1 MPKTRRR
8 EAADAKGGVSKSTR
22 SGVALADDASS
33 ADFLNNMHRPPKKD
47 MKVARKFAPSARQ
60 PQQPVQEAP
69 ESYEDVEDA
78 LNRQLNENNGDPSGL
93 EPEDMTKE
101 LEIAQPTSPAAK
113 KKRGRPRKEQTT
125 KEKENGD
132 AQDVSQLQSASPQKR
147 KRDEA
152 NVYDFI
158 IEKDEQDIRSAHSR
172 STHSRRASKDLQTK
186 SISKRKQY
194 NVKPKKVQGQ
204 PNKNA
209 VDESE
214 DFEEDFPDVAD
225 IGNGNSTV
233 DQEPEQPD
241 VRASSDDRRGSVRK
255 TRDDDGGPVDDGENE
270 GDEDDGS
277 DGITEIAMPLT
288 PAESQRQISR
298 EQHKQNAN
306 IARTISSN
314 HANGF
319 HNNRVQS
326 SREVRGREEQIGD
339 FGKELGEPEED
350 EGEPGE
356 VLDNV
361 GEEPNVATAANVP
374 EQREAAEEQPDEDT
388 DEDEDDSY
396 QEISQQLVAWN
407 GIINYGFFSQI
418 EKISNRFGC
427 RATNGI
433 WIPVV
438 LEKRG
443 LVSTSGN
450 NMGRRLGKLKE
461 LYQALKGAINAKN
474 DADHIRVNS
483 EIEHVIDILD
493 KRVDDNLQALG
504 ENAPDP
510 VEKKRRRYL
519 EDIYIVLIR
528 EFLRVLKAA
537 ILTYGNLTPLS
548 IEALSNVIRITN
560 VILKLFENLEKQGER
575 LQPKNYGQTK
585 RPMIEVR
592 THLRDELLQKCQIKC
607 AELRIEEEKKK
618 HFALIQEIRRVQEE
632 EDARLETERMEQ
644 ERMIREFNSTQQRT
658 IMASPKKA
666 SLIELEMERI
676 AYRKL
681 PQAERVRLEL
691 EAENKKRLRRPMQ
704 QIPQIERE
712 RSAASSQRSQSNDSD
727 LNDPFSDNYDP
738 PRGAKRK
745 PIFSQSRREAKFS
758 DIPDDEK
765 QRFYNHFKAKYRY
778 EEEQGLKDEE
788 FWGRLQ
794 KDLHG
799 GRYTLDEIWGFAKEL
814 QASLDFAHDEGEF
827 HGEEHFWTFYVWDWD
842 MES

>member
-1 MPKTRRR
+1 MPKTRRQ
-8 EAADAKGGVSKSTR
+8 EAANTKDGVSKSTR

-33 ADFLNNMHRPPKKD
+33 AHLLNNMHRPPKKG

-60 PQQPVQEAP
+60 PQQPEQEAP

-78 LNRQLNENNGDPSGL
+78 LNKQLNENNGDPSGL

-101 LEIAQPTSPAAK
+101 LEIAQPTSPAE
-113 KKRGRPRKEQTT
+113 KKRGA
-125 KEKENGD
+125 EKENRD
-132 AQDVSQLQSASPQKR
+132 ARDGSQLQSASPQKR

-158 IEKDEQDIRSAHSR
+158 IGEDEQDIRSAHSK
-172 STHSRRASKDLQTK
+172 RASKDLQTK
-186 SISKRKQY
+186 SIPKRKQY
-194 NVKPKKVQGQ
+194 IVKPKKGQGQ

-225 IGNGNSTV
+225 IGNGDSTV
-233 DQEPEQPD
+233 NQEPEQPD
-241 VRASSDDRRGSVRK
+241 VGASFNDRRGSVRK
-255 TRDDDGGPVDDGENE
+255 TRDDDGGRVDDGENE
-270 GDEDDGS
+270 SDEDDGS

-298 EQHKQNAN
+298 EQHKKNAN

-314 HANGF
+314 HANSF
-319 HNNRVQS
+319 HNNRAQS
-326 SREVRGREEQIGD
+326 SREVRSREEQIGD
-339 FGKELGEPEED
+339 LGKELGEL

-356 VLDNV
+356 VPDNV
-361 GEEPNVATAANVP
+361 GEEANVATAADVP
-374 EQREAAEEQPDEDT
+374 EQREAAKEQPNEDT
-388 DEDEDDSY
+388 EEDEDDSY

-407 GIINYGFFSQI
+407 GIINFSFFLHI
-418 EKISNRFGC
+418 EQISNRFGC
-427 RATNGI
+427 RATNGT

-443 LVSTSGN
+443 LVSTPGKS
-450 NMGRRLGKLKE
+450 MGSRLGKLKE
-461 LYQALKGAINAKN
+461 LYQSLKGAINAEN
-474 DADHIRVNS
+474 DDDQNQSQFRDRAN
-483 EIEHVIDILD
+483 
-493 KRVDDNLQALG
+493 DNLQALE
-504 ENAPDP
+504 ENAPDR
-510 VEKKRRRYL
+510 VKRKRRRYL

-537 ILTYGNLTPLS
+537 ILTYGNLTLLS

-560 VILKLFENLEKQGER
+560 VILKLFKNLEDQENLESC
-575 LQPKNYGQTK
+575 GQTK
-585 RPMIEVR
+585 QPMREVR
-592 THLRDELLQKCQIKC
+592 KHLRDELLQKMSNK
-607 AELRIEEEKKK
+607 
-618 HFALIQEIRRVQEE
+618 EE

-644 ERMIREFNSTQQRT
+644 ERMIREFNSTQQKT

-704 QIPQIERE
+704 QIPQLERE

-727 LNDPFSDNYDP
+727 GNDPFSDNYDP
-738 PRGAKRK
+738 PRGAKR
-745 PIFSQSRREAKFS
+745 EAKFG

-765 QRFYNHFKAKYRY
+765 QRFYNHFKERYRY

>member
-1 MPKTRRR
+1 MPKTRRQ
-8 EAADAKGGVSKSTR
+8 EAANTKDGVSKSTR

-33 ADFLNNMHRPPKKD
+33 AHLLNNMHRPPKKG

-60 PQQPVQEAP
+60 PQQPEQEAP

-78 LNRQLNENNGDPSGL
+78 LNKQLNENNGDPSGL

-101 LEIAQPTSPAAK
+101 LEIAQPTSPAEK
-113 KKRGRPRKEQTT
+113 KKRGRPRKEQIT
-125 KEKENGD
+125 KEKENRD
-132 AQDVSQLQSASPQKR
+132 ARDGSQLQSASPQKR

-158 IEKDEQDIRSAHSR
+158 IGEDEQDIRSAHSK
-172 STHSRRASKDLQTK
+172 RASKDLQTK
-186 SISKRKQY
+186 SIPKRKQY
-194 NVKPKKVQGQ
+194 IVKPKKGQGQ

-225 IGNGNSTV
+225 IGNGDSTV
-233 DQEPEQPD
+233 NQEPEQPD
-241 VRASSDDRRGSVRK
+241 VGASFNDRRGSVRK
-255 TRDDDGGPVDDGENE
+255 TRDDDGGRVDDGENE
-270 GDEDDGS
+270 SDEDDGS

-298 EQHKQNAN
+298 EQHKKNAN

-314 HANGF
+314 HANSF
-319 HNNRVQS
+319 HNNRAQS
-326 SREVRGREEQIGD
+326 SREVRSREEQIGD
-339 FGKELGEPEED
+339 LGKELEEL

-356 VLDNV
+356 VPDNV
-361 GEEPNVATAANVP
+361 GEEANVATAADVP
-374 EQREAAEEQPDEDT
+374 EQREAAKEQPNEDT
-388 DEDEDDSY
+388 EEDEDDSY

-407 GIINYGFFSQI
+407 GIINFSFFLHI
-418 EKISNRFGC
+418 EQISNRFGC
-427 RATNGI
+427 RATNGT

-443 LVSTSGN
+443 LVSTPGKS
-450 NMGRRLGKLKE
+450 MGSRLGKLKE
-461 LYQALKGAINAKN
+461 LYQSLKGAINAEN
-474 DADHIRVNS
+474 DDDQIRANS
-483 EIEHVIDILD
+483 EIEQVIDILD
-493 KRVDDNLQALG
+493 KRVDDNLQALE
-504 ENAPDP
+504 ENAPDR
-510 VEKKRRRYL
+510 VKRKRRRYL

-537 ILTYGNLTPLS
+537 ILTYGNLTLLS

-560 VILKLFENLEKQGER
+560 VILKLFKNLEDQENLESC
-575 LQPKNYGQTK
+575 GQTK
-585 RPMIEVR
+585 QPMREVR
-592 THLRDELLQKCQIKC
+592 KHLRDELLQKCRIKC
-607 AELRIEEEKKK
+607 AELCIEEERNK
-618 HFALIQEIRRVQEE
+618 HFALIQESRRVQEE

-644 ERMIREFNSTQQRT
+644 ERMIREFNSTQQKT

-704 QIPQIERE
+704 QIPQLERE

-727 LNDPFSDNYDP
+727 GNDPFSDNYDP

-745 PIFSQSRREAKFS
+745 PIFSQSRREAKFG

-765 QRFYNHFKAKYRY
+765 QRFYNHFKERYRY

>member
-1 MPKTRRR
+1 MPKTRRQ
-8 EAADAKGGVSKSTR
+8 EADTKDGVSKSTR

-33 ADFLNNMHRPPKKD
+33 AHLLNNMHRPPKKG

-60 PQQPVQEAP
+60 PQQPEQEAP

-78 LNRQLNENNGDPSGL
+78 LNKQLNENNGDPSGL

-101 LEIAQPTSPAAK
+101 LEIAQPTSPAEK
-113 KKRGRPRKEQTT
+113 KKRGRPRKEQIT
-125 KEKENGD
+125 KEKENRD
-132 AQDVSQLQSASPQKR
+132 ARDGSQLQSASPQKR

-158 IEKDEQDIRSAHSR
+158 IGEDEQDIRSAHSK
-172 STHSRRASKDLQTK
+172 RASKDLQTK
-186 SISKRKQY
+186 SIPKRKQY
-194 NVKPKKVQGQ
+194 IVKPKKGQGQ

-225 IGNGNSTV
+225 IGNGDSTV
-233 DQEPEQPD
+233 NQEPEQPD
-241 VRASSDDRRGSVRK
+241 VGASFNDRRGSVRK
-255 TRDDDGGPVDDGENE
+255 TRDDDGGRVDDGENE
-270 GDEDDGS
+270 SDEDDGS

-314 HANGF
+314 HANSF
-319 HNNRVQS
+319 HNNRAQS
-326 SREVRGREEQIGD
+326 SREVRSREEQIGD
-339 FGKELGEPEED
+339 LGKELGEL

-356 VLDNV
+356 VPDNV
-361 GEEPNVATAANVP
+361 GEEANVATAADVP
-374 EQREAAEEQPDEDT
+374 EQREAAKEQPNEDT
-388 DEDEDDSY
+388 EEDEDDSY

-407 GIINYGFFSQI
+407 GIINFSFFLHI
-418 EKISNRFGC
+418 EQISNRFGC
-427 RATNGI
+427 RATNGT

-443 LVSTSGN
+443 LVSTPGKS
-450 NMGRRLGKLKE
+450 MGSRLGKLKE
-461 LYQALKGAINAKN
+461 LYQSLKGAINAEN
-474 DADHIRVNS
+474 DDDQIRANS
-483 EIEHVIDILD
+483 EIEQVIDILD
-493 KRVDDNLQALG
+493 KRVDDNLQALE
-504 ENAPDP
+504 ENAPDR
-510 VEKKRRRYL
+510 VKRKRRRYL

-537 ILTYGNLTPLS
+537 ILTYGNLTLLS

-560 VILKLFENLEKQGER
+560 VILKLFKNLEDQENLESC
-575 LQPKNYGQTK
+575 GQTK
-585 RPMIEVR
+585 QPMREVR
-592 THLRDELLQKCQIKC
+592 KHLRDELLQKCRIKC
-607 AELRIEEEKKK
+607 AELCIEEERNK
-618 HFALIQEIRRVQEE
+618 HFALIQESRRVQEE

-644 ERMIREFNSTQQRT
+644 ERMIREFNSTQQKT

-691 EAENKKRLRRPMQ
+691 EAEHKKRLRRPMQ
-704 QIPQIERE
+704 QIPQLERE
-712 RSAASSQRSQSNDSD
+712 RSAVSSQRSQSNDSD
-727 LNDPFSDNYDP
+727 GNDPFSDNYDP

-745 PIFSQSRREAKFS
+745 PIFSQSRREAKFG

-765 QRFYNHFKAKYRY
+765 QRFYNHFKEKYRY

>member
-1 MPKTRRR
+1 MPKTRRQ
-8 EAADAKGGVSKSTR
+8 EAANTKDGVSKSTR

-33 ADFLNNMHRPPKKD
+33 AHLLNNMHRPPKKG

-60 PQQPVQEAP
+60 PQQPEQEAP

-78 LNRQLNENNGDPSGL
+78 LNKQLNENNGDPSGL

-101 LEIAQPTSPAAK
+101 LEIAQPTSPAEK
-113 KKRGRPRKEQTT
+113 KKRGRPRKEQIT
-125 KEKENGD
+125 KEKENRD
-132 AQDVSQLQSASPQKR
+132 ARDGSQLQSASPQKR

-158 IEKDEQDIRSAHSR
+158 IGEDEQDIRSAHSK
-172 STHSRRASKDLQTK
+172 RASKDLQTK
-186 SISKRKQY
+186 SIPKRKQY
-194 NVKPKKVQGQ
+194 IVKPKKGQGQ

-225 IGNGNSTV
+225 IGNGDSTV
-233 DQEPEQPD
+233 NQEPEQPD
-241 VRASSDDRRGSVRK
+241 VGASFNDRRGSVRK
-255 TRDDDGGPVDDGENE
+255 TRDDDGGRVDDGENE
-270 GDEDDGS
+270 SDEDDGS

-298 EQHKQNAN
+298 EQHKKNAN

-314 HANGF
+314 HANSF
-319 HNNRVQS
+319 HNNRAQS
-326 SREVRGREEQIGD
+326 SREVRSREEQIGD
-339 FGKELGEPEED
+339 LGKELGEL

-356 VLDNV
+356 VPDNV
-361 GEEPNVATAANVP
+361 GEEANVATTADVP
-374 EQREAAEEQPDEDT
+374 EQREAAKEQPNEDT
-388 DEDEDDSY
+388 EEDEDDSY

-407 GIINYGFFSQI
+407 GIINFSFFLHI
-418 EKISNRFGC
+418 EQISNRFGC
-427 RATNGI
+427 RATNGT

-443 LVSTSGN
+443 LVSTPGKS
-450 NMGRRLGKLKE
+450 MGSRLGKLKE
-461 LYQALKGAINAKN
+461 LYQSLKGAINAEN
-474 DADHIRVNS
+474 DDDQIRANS
-483 EIEHVIDILD
+483 EIEQVIDILD
-493 KRVDDNLQALG
+493 KRVDDNLQALE
-504 ENAPDP
+504 ENAPDR
-510 VEKKRRRYL
+510 VKRKRRRYL

-537 ILTYGNLTPLS
+537 ILTYGNLTLLS

-560 VILKLFENLEKQGER
+560 VILKLFKNLEDQENLESC
-575 LQPKNYGQTK
+575 GQTK
-585 RPMIEVR
+585 QPMREVR
-592 THLRDELLQKCQIKC
+592 KHLRDELLQKCRIKC
-607 AELRIEEEKKK
+607 AELCIEEERNK
-618 HFALIQEIRRVQEE
+618 HFALIQESRRVQEE

-644 ERMIREFNSTQQRT
+644 ERMIREFNSTQQKT

-704 QIPQIERE
+704 QIPQLERE

-727 LNDPFSDNYDP
+727 GNDPFSDNYDP
-738 PRGAKRK
+738 PRGAKRN
-745 PIFSQSRREAKFS
+745 PIFSQSRREAKFG

-765 QRFYNHFKAKYRY
+765 QRFYNHFKERYRY